1 MNTLENDQPRNGTE
15 TETSSSGIS
24 PQSPSANSGS
34 DTATGADSAGPS
46 SGGIPSRST
55 AILSAGR
62 DDTAKNWYEKES
74 LLKFVTPCTIGFFG
88 MSSCGKTTFI
98 KKMLEQADGVFTEPP
113 RRIVFCYNIFQDLF
127 HRMAETIPNITF
139 YEGVPDRSIMEEW
152 SAQTGGGH
160 LLIIFDDLY
169 KEVIQSKAVC
179 DLSTLLSHHLK
190 ISTII
195 VSQNIYMGGKYSK
208 TITTDLHYIGLFT
221 IRDRRHLSILG
232 SQLFAH
238 KSKVRNFVKV
248 YDLVQSTNRLGNPLI
263 IDNSPLSNSNRNHN
277 LRSRV
282 LPGELPI
289 IYEIS

>member
-1 MNTLENDQPRNGTE
+1 MNGRENEPPRNDSE
-15 TETSSSGIS
+15 TEDSSGIS
-24 PQSPSANSGS
+24 PQSPSENCVS
-34 DTATGADSAGPS
+34 DNATGADSAGPS

-74 LLKFVTPCTIGFFG
+74 LLKFITPCTIGFFG
-88 MSSCGKTTFI
+88 MSSCGKTTYI

-113 RRIVFCYNIFQDLF
+113 KRIVFCYNIFQDLF

-139 YEGVPDRSIMEEW
+139 YEGVPDRSTMEEW
-152 SAQTGGGH
+152 SSQTGGGH

-179 DLSTLLSHHLK
+179 DLSILLSHHLK
-190 ISTII
+190 ISSII
-195 VSQNIYMGGKYSK
+195 VSHNIYMGAKYSK
-208 TITTDLHYIGLFT
+208 TITSNLHYIGLFT

-238 KSKVRNFVKV
+238 KSKARNFVKV
-248 YDLVQSTNRLGNPLI
+248 YDLVQSTSSLGNPLI
-263 IDNSPLSNSNRNHN
+263 IDNSPCSNSNRNHI